1 MILAPQFGYEAF
13 VKTKNV
19 SLSKLQLT
27 LWFSLPLT
35 DTIILFHTI
44 YRIHIEAFDY
54 IVLIS
59 SNKLLQ
65 PEVCM
70 YFLK

>member
-35 DTIILFHTI
+35 DTIILFHTLP
-44 YRIHIEAFDY
+44 ADLFGGVP
-54 IVLIS
+54 VL
-59 SNKLLQ
+59 
-65 PEVCM
+65 
-70 YFLK
+70 